1 MWVTCDPVKRE
12 HTLATRGLD
21 FADASIVL
29 DDEHLIVPDTRKIYG
44 EPRFI
49 SYGRL
54 QGRMV
59 VIAYTPRGTGCHVF
73 SMRKANERE
82 QARIS
87 PVLEV

>member
-29 DDEHLIVPDTRKIYG
+29 DDEHLIIPDTRKIYG
-44 EPRFI
+44 E
-49 SYGRL
+49 
-54 QGRMV
+54 GRMV

-82 QARIS
+82 KKRFTH
-87 PVLEV
+87 LLRK